1 VEKLRDIK
9 AGRKAEIPIYSFEK
23 HNREPGTTTIYSC
36 HVLVLEGI
44 FALQDPRVLELLDMK
59 IFVETDKDVCLARRL
74 ARDVKHRGRDM
85 EGAMK
90 QWTGFVKP
98 NFEKFV
104 EPQKKNADVLI
115 PRGLDN
121 TVAINMVIR
130 HIKRALLTKSRK
142 HVSELDLLGKSIADE
157 PMSKNII
164 CLPDAPQLKAI
175 LTIIHNN
182 DTSREDF
189 IFYFDRLSAFL
200 IETAMNELPCTPKSI
215 TTAYD
220 LPYSG
225 LTPAASVSAVV
236 VLRSGG
242 TLETGLRRVVP
253 DVRVGR
259 ILIQSNFRTGEPEL
273 HYQKLVPES
282 ALKSDYVL
290 LLDPQ
295 MVSGASALMAVRV
308 LVDYGVDEERI
319 IFVSV
324 LASRV
329 GLGRLSRAFPKVKA
343 VVASV
348 GTGGEWG
355 GRWIDG
361 RYFGC

>member
-1 VEKLRDIK
+1 
-9 AGRKAEIPIYSFEK
+9 
-23 HNREPGTTTIYSC
+23 
-36 HVLVLEGI
+36 
-44 FALQDPRVLELLDMK
+44 
-59 IFVETDKDVCLARRL
+59 
-74 ARDVKHRGRDM
+74 
-85 EGAMK
+85 
-90 QWTGFVKP
+90 
-98 NFEKFV
+98 
-104 EPQKKNADVLI
+104 
-115 PRGLDN
+115 
-121 TVAINMVIR
+121 MVIR

-142 HVSELDLLGKSIADE
+142 HVSGLDQLGKALADE
-157 PMSKNII
+157 PLGSQIVT
-164 CLPDAPQLKAI
+164 LPNAPQLKAI

-182 DTSREDF
+182 ETSREDF
-189 IFYFDRLSAFL
+189 IFYFDRLSTLL
-200 IETAMNELPCTPKSI
+200 IETALNQ
-215 TTAYD
+215 
-220 LPYSG
+220 LPYAPKDIITAHGAPYAG
-225 LTPAASVSAVV
+225 LVPPAAVSAVI

-242 TLETGLRRVVP
+242 TLESGLRRVVP

-259 ILIQSNFRTGEPEL
+259 ILIQSNYRTGEPEL
-273 HYQKLVPES
+273 HYQKLQTES

-324 LASRV
+324 LASKV
-329 GLGRLSRAFPKVKA
+329 GLGRLSRAFPKVRA

-348 GTGGEWG
+348 GEGGEWG